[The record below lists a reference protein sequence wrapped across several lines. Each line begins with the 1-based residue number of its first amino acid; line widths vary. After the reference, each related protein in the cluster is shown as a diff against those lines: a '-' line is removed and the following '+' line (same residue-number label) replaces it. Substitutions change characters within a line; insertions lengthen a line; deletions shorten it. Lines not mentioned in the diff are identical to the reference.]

1 MMQLTF
7 LNLTNGPNLNPAEL
21 KLVRGHVT
29 KSNFARR
36 RGLRGKNEQV
46 DSQSRNRRQN
56 NRSYAARVLRGARSL
71 YGPNRAPSW
80 AEACRNQKPRSDSV
94 REPARRDEMTMY

>member
-46 DSQSRNRRQN
+46 DSQSRHMESAPEQPLI
-56 NRSYAARVLRGARSL
+56 RSKGVKGGAIAVRSKSSPVLGRSM
-71 YGPNRAPSW
+71 P
-80 AEACRNQKPRSDSV
+80 
-94 REPARRDEMTMY
+94 EPETEIRFCT